1 MRELLVVD
9 VSDPRSLVEPLR
21 HALFEGGPAVLPRP
35 GGAKIT
41 ATAPL
46 EVEDEIALVIE
57 TSGTTGAPKRVALS
71 A

>member
-21 HALFEGGPAVLPRP
+21 QAMFEGGPAVLPRP
-35 GGAKIT
+35 GVAKIT

-46 EVEDEIALVIE
+46 EVDNEIALVI
-57 TSGTTGAPKRVALS
+57 
-71 A
+71 